1 MGTSPVLEICDLTKK
16 FPGVVAL
23 KKVNLSIEKGEIRAL
38 VGENGAGKST
48 VAKVIASVYPPTEGR
63 MLLNG
68 KPYGPHDILDAH
80 TKGVSI
86 IYQEPNLVPCLT
98 VSENI
103 FLDSLSS
110 FARYGFIDRK
120 RLYTTAADLLNKIG
134 ATEIDPQAL
143 ITRLTVGQ
151 RKLVELAR
159 AVSRKPDVLIVDE
172 TTSALNAVEVR
183 LLFENMQGLKARGT
197 SFLYISHRLEE
208 VFRLCDTVTVLR
220 DGEVVKTLKT
230 SETNISELSSLMV
243 GRQISMDTYY
253 RNRSQESFVQSKPVL
268 EVEGLTCT
276 GQFEDVSFSA
286 NAGEIVGIGGLIGS
300 GNEGVL
306 EALFGVLDVDKGQVK
321 MHGEKIRI
329 RNPSEAIANGIA
341 YVPKERDEEGLIPLF
356 SVKENICMA
365 VLRQLM
371 NTIVL
376 DYRAM
381 SRVAEKYRNRL
392 EIKTQSI
399 ESSCMSLSGG
409 NRQKVVLAKWLASN
423 PRALLLNNATR
434 GIDVGAKSEVYK
446 LVNEL
451 AQSGLA
457 VVMACDE
464 LPELIG
470 MSDELLIMRKGRI
483 SHVFHRQEHPREED
497 IISWML

>member
-1 MGTSPVLEICDLTKK
+1 MGTYPVLEISDLTKQ

-23 KKVNLSIEKGEIRAL
+23 KKINLSIEKGEIRAL

-48 VAKVIASVYPPTEGR
+48 IAKVIASVYPPTEGQ
-63 MLLNG
+63 MFLNG
-68 KPYGPHDILDAH
+68 KPYRPHDIMDAH

-110 FARYGFIDRK
+110 FSRYGFIDRK
-120 RLYTTAADLLNKIG
+120 QLHRTAKDLLNKIG
-134 ATEIDPQAL
+134 TTEIDPRTL
-143 ITRLTVGQ
+143 ITGLTVGQ

-159 AVSRKPDVLIVDE
+159 AVSREPDVLIVDE
-172 TTSALNAVEVR
+172 TTASLNAVEVR
-183 LLFENMQGLKARGT
+183 LLYENVQRLKTRGT
-197 SFLYISHRLEE
+197 SFLFISHRLEE

-220 DGEVVKTLKT
+220 DGEIVKTLKT
-230 SETNISELSSLMV
+230 SETNFSEVSSLMV

-253 RNRSQESFVQSKPVL
+253 RNSSQENLVQSKPVL

-306 EALFGVLDVDKGQVK
+306 EALFGVLHVDKGQVK
-321 MHGEKIRI
+321 MHGEKIKSRD
-329 RNPSEAIANGIA
+329 PTEAIANGIA

-365 VLRQLM
+365 VLRQLTNIIM
-371 NTIVL
+371 L
-376 DYRAM
+376 DHRAM
-381 SRVAEKYRNRL
+381 LRVAEKYRNRL
-392 EIKTQSI
+392 NIKTQSI
-399 ESSCMSLSGG
+399 KSSCLSLSGG
-409 NRQKVVLAKWLASN
+409 NRQKIVLAKWLASN
-423 PRALLLNNATR
+423 PRVLVLNNATR

-446 LVNEL
+446 LINEL

-470 MSDELLIMRKGRI
+470 MSDKILIMRKGQI
-483 SHVFHRQEHPREED
+483 SKVFHRQEHPREED